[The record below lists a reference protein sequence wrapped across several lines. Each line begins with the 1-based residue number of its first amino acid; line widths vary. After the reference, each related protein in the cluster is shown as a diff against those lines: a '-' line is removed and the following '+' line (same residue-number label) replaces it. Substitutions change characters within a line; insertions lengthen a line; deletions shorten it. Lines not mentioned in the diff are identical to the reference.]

1 MYEFIVGYCV
11 CVQYIIVNIIIK
23 VIKFFVMIVIVKVV
37 VLLFLEEFRN
47 KNFEMKREI
56 IVEDQKILCCDLSF
70 GSGSIY
76 VFGEDDLWK

>member
-1 MYEFIVGYCV
+1 
-11 CVQYIIVNIIIK
+11 
-23 VIKFFVMIVIVKVV
+23 MIVIVKVV